1 MFFCRVFSPAVGRG
15 SSALS
20 TFLDRRTQRV
30 KAARTEQAVREG
42 QEEHIAFEI
51 VSQMVGKARKD
62 KKTKK
67 ERTKFSSEQI
77 MLMTQCY
84 NAGAKDKSKRFTA
97 VMCQKEMIKDPSI
110 GHENMLTVS
119 QI

>member
-1 MFFCRVFSPAVGRG
+1 
-15 SSALS
+15 
-20 TFLDRRTQRV
+20 
-30 KAARTEQAVREG
+30 
-42 QEEHIAFEI
+42 
-51 VSQMVGKARKD
+51 MVGKARKD

-67 ERTKFSSEQI
+67 ERTKCSSEQI

-97 VMCQKEMIKDPSI
+97 EMCQKEMIKDPSI

-119 QI
+119 QIKGFWSRLHSKVMNGADIQAKLADTEKFHEY